1 MNIVKIW
8 ICNKV
13 EKDFLTNRLILY
25 IERKIVVVFRQ
36 KIIIDDFIDSKEYF
50 HFTMCQMIK
59 LKYIKKP
66 LFFFLVY
73 IALIQPEY

>member
-36 KIIIDDFIDSKEYF
+36 KIIIDYFIDSKEY
-50 HFTMCQMIK
+50 
-59 LKYIKKP
+59 
-66 LFFFLVY
+66 
-73 IALIQPEY
+73 